1 MGASG
6 DIATIGIIHAMNI
19 YVLAID
25 GVFDVG
31 LAAILDTLSLAN
43 ELIPTLDVAV
53 EPFDVALIGS
63 RRNVRTAHGL
73 LVPCVSRSNL
83 RGPETVLVPALGA
96 KQPAQLIDALGSR
109 DVKFAT
115 GMLREFAQ
123 GNVLIGAACTAT
135 FVLADGGLLGG
146 HRATTSWWL
155 APVFRHRYKDI
166 LLDESRMLVTSLPFI
181 TAGAALAHIDLAL
194 GLVRQKSHLLASITA
209 RYLLVE
215 SRASQAIYVVPDH
228 LAHADPLVERFE
240 LWCRANLSL
249 GFDLSAAASSV
260 HASERSLSRRI
271 KDVTGK
277 APLGFFQD
285 IRVQRAVHLLE
296 TTADDIEKIA
306 AAVGY
311 ADGVSLRALLRDKLG
326 KGTRE
331 IRARVRNKGGEHH
344 DR

>member
-1 MGASG
+1 M
-6 DIATIGIIHAMNI
+6 
-19 YVLAID
+19 
-25 GVFDVG
+25 
-31 LAAILDTLSLAN
+31 
-43 ELIPTLDVAV
+43 
-53 EPFDVALIGS
+53 
-63 RRNVRTAHGL
+63 
-73 LVPCVSRSNL
+73 
-83 RGPETVLVPALGA
+83 
-96 KQPAQLIDALGSR
+96 
-109 DVKFAT
+109 
-115 GMLREFAQ
+115 
-123 GNVLIGAACTAT
+123 
-135 FVLADGGLLGG
+135 LGG
-146 HRATTSWWL
+146 CCNNS
-155 APVFRHRYKDI
+155 
-166 LLDESRMLVTSLPFI
+166 
-181 TAGAALAHIDLAL
+181 AALASSASATLPFKCAPVLLHQETCRRSQTWSCSD
-194 GLVRQKSHLLASITA
+194 VRHTKCWSPAHCQQGRAH
-209 RYLLVE
+209 RGE
-215 SRASQAIYVVPDH
+215 SW

-240 LWCRANLSL
+240 HWCRANLSL

-260 HASERSLSRRI
+260 HASERTLSRRI

>member
-1 MGASG
+1 MKSVVRPELPTAS
-6 DIATIGIIHAMNI
+6 
-19 YVLAID
+19 
-25 GVFDVG
+25 VG
-31 LAAILDTLSLAN
+31 SSQAPTAAVDNS
-43 ELIPTLDVAV
+43 
-53 EPFDVALIGS
+53 AL
-63 RRNVRTAHGL
+63 
-73 LVPCVSRSNL
+73 
-83 RGPETVLVPALGA
+83 
-96 KQPAQLIDALGSR
+96 
-109 DVKFAT
+109 FAT
-115 GMLREFAQ
+115 SPQSTYKSGKVVQ
-123 GNVLIGAACTAT
+123 TSGA
-135 FVLADGGLLGG
+135 
-146 HRATTSWWL
+146 TS
-155 APVFRHRYKDI
+155 
-166 LLDESRMLVTSLPFI
+166 
-181 TAGAALAHIDLAL
+181 
-194 GLVRQKSHLLASITA
+194 
-209 RYLLVE
+209 
-215 SRASQAIYVVPDH
+215 IYVVPDH

-240 LWCRANLSL
+240 HWCRANLSL

-260 HASERSLSRRI
+260 HASERTLSRRI